1 MRQYSCIQFVRFFF
15 NLSAATQWTCSQVL
29 DGKESTRFY
38 IDPFHEYSKPKEITA
53 LSSPS
58 LYNII
63 SKIRWVLPGQGNLR
77 SESHSSFNISEKTL
91 DEHLCLPIPIC
102 CRWKVEH
109 SIWQMMTQGGL
120 SKK

>member
-1 MRQYSCIQFVRFFF
+1 MRQYSCIQFVRFFS

-53 LSSPS
+53 VSSPS

-77 SESHSSFNISEKTL
+77 SESFILQYVRENIRLAFMFANT
-91 DEHLCLPIPIC
+91 HLL
-102 CRWKVEH
+102 
-109 SIWQMMTQGGL
+109 
-120 SKK
+120 